1 MDDNDKIVLVKLYSG
16 NMILGKKLTSNS
28 DGMMSF
34 TIALADPRVVVI
46 APTMTGSIRVALGT
60 VCEPFKSKRLKE
72 KIELHKSQVMF
83 EMDEDEIDNELINGY
98 KSDIS
103 GIQIAS
109 TSDITSVNSSNGSS
123 KGFMQ

>member
-1 MDDNDKIVLVKLYSG
+1 MMDNDNKIVLVKLYSG
-16 NMILGKKLTSNS
+16 DMILGKKLNDNS

-34 TIALADPRVVVI
+34 TIALADPRVVVV

-83 EMDEDEIDNELINGY
+83 ELNEDEIDSELINGY
-98 KSDIS
+98 KSEIS
-103 GIQIAS
+103 GISLASPADIAS
-109 TSDITSVNSSNGSS
+109 MNSSNSTS
-123 KGFMQ
+123 K